1 MSDPS
6 DASRGR
12 SPNDRTSEGDVSAE
26 SGAPASRPSDGEL
39 SRRLQDLDSSL
50 GKVRSRS
57 QAPQGKGGPDT
68 SSGSGVALAF
78 RLGAEFVSGVL
89 VGSLI
94 GYGID
99 YFLAISPWGLIV
111 FTLVGFG
118 AGVLN
123 MLRAAEGRS
132 RGGGK
137 AL

>member
-1 MSDPS
+1 M
-6 DASRGR
+6 
-12 SPNDRTSEGDVSAE
+12 
-26 SGAPASRPSDGEL
+26 
-39 SRRLQDLDSSL
+39 
-50 GKVRSRS
+50 RSRS
-57 QAPQGKGGPDT
+57 QAPQGKSGPDT

>member
-12 SPNDRTSEGDVSAE
+12 SANDRPVEGNVSAAG
-26 SGAPASRPSDGEL
+26 GAPASRPSDGEL
-39 SRRLQDLDSSL
+39 SQRLQDLDSSL
-50 GKVRSRS
+50 GKVRART
-57 QAPQGKGGPDT
+57 QEPKGKSGPNT
-68 SSGSGVALAF
+68 SSASGVALAF

-123 MLRAAEGRS
+123 MLRAAEGR
-132 RGGGK
+132 RHDGGK

>member
-12 SPNDRTSEGDVSAE
+12 SANDPPGAKDA
-26 SGAPASRPSDGEL
+26 SGAEGAQAPRPSDGEL
-39 SRRLQDLDSSL
+39 ARRLQDLDSTL
-50 GKVRSRS
+50 GKVRGKTE
-57 QAPQGKGGPDT
+57 APKAKSGPDT

-99 YFLAISPWGLIV
+99 RFLAISPWGLIV
-111 FTLVGFG
+111 FTLVGFA
-118 AGVLN
+118 AGVTN

-137 AL
+137 GL